1 MSSIGSDPHL
11 NLTGLGGLGGQ
22 VAFDDLQGRQQ
33 QGPQP
38 LQADALR
45 DAGLQGPVAPQ
56 VDAGERVL
64 QADAW
69 EGAADGSRMLPGD
82 QALENMLGAMELS
95 SAADG
100 AVDAIFAGLD
110 TAA

>member
-33 QGPQP
+33 GSQP
-38 LQADALR
+38 LQIDALR
-45 DAGLQGPVAPQ
+45 DPGLHGPVPAQ
-56 VDAGERVL
+56 VDAGELVL

-82 QALENMLGAMELS
+82 QAFENMLGAMELS

>member
-1 MSSIGSDPHL
+1 M
-11 NLTGLGGLGGQ
+11 
-22 VAFDDLQGRQQ
+22 
-33 QGPQP
+33 
-38 LQADALR
+38 
-45 DAGLQGPVAPQ
+45 
-56 VDAGERVL
+56 L

-82 QALENMLGAMELS
+82 QAFENMLGAMELS
-95 SAADG
+95 SAADS